1 MKSLNGANGCSSYTI
16 GKLFAEFRYQHFVST
31 TVLYYNL
38 QLPNTMQIWSLT
50 ITLLS
55 ATVRLIDKGKC
66 DETVTVLTNQTDVDQ
81 TYSPIALTWPRSVRG
96 SKFNVA
102 LKARKIVKRQ
112 VSEQNDTSDSPAATT
127 ADQHRHHPS
136 GDALRAARD
145 DRHQKSDTGAADT
158 NQTQEN
164 GNQLQTLTAIS
175 RSVLYAF
182 VLYKAIS
189 LHTCMLSWQ

>member
-1 MKSLNGANGCSSYTI
+1 
-16 GKLFAEFRYQHFVST
+16 
-31 TVLYYNL
+31 
-38 QLPNTMQIWSLT
+38 MQIWSMT

-81 TYSPIALTWPRSVRG
+81 RYSPTALTWPRSVRG
-96 SKFNVA
+96 SKFKVE
-102 LKARKIVKRQ
+102 LKARKMVKRQ

-127 ADQHRHHPS
+127 AADQHRHHPS

-145 DRHQKSDTGAADT
+145 DRHQKSDNAAADT

-164 GNQLQTLTAIS
+164 GNQLQALAAIS

-182 VLYKAIS
+182 AVYKAIN
-189 LHTCMLSWQ
+189 LHTCMLSWQRNPCTYFKSAQ